1 VSLSDHL
8 PTDRAM
14 FVLALDVDDPERRAA
29 LSHAEQCAQCRELL
43 SEGGL
48 LLGLLD
54 DARPELAEELDPA
67 FEERVHHVVFPKQ
80 KPTTYWAYLCLGSGA
95 LLSAALAWFAWRGP
109 TAAPGVT
116 RHLGASCFFYE
127 QAFAASAFVLGAL
140 YARWYMDEKSTW
152 RPVQSALL
160 TMGGALVGQAILM
173 VRCDAQGSALH
184 LLVSHVFGVASA
196 TLLGALVGPRL
207 GHSRRRSG

>member
-1 VSLSDHL
+1 MSLSDHL
-8 PTDRAM
+8 PNDRAM

-29 LSHAEQCAQCRELL
+29 LSHAEQCTECRELL

-54 DARPELAEELDPA
+54 DAQAEFAEDLDPA
-67 FEERVHHVVFPKQ
+67 FEERVHSGVFPNQ
-80 KPTTYWAYLCLGSGA
+80 RPLYWAYVCLGTGA
-95 LLSAALAWFAWRGP
+95 LLCAVLAWFAWRGP
-109 TAAPGVT
+109 VAGPGVT
-116 RHLGASCFFYE
+116 RHLGVSCFFYE
-127 QAFAASAFVLGAL
+127 QVFAASAFVLGVL
-140 YARWYMDEKSTW
+140 YARSYMDEKSTW

-160 TMGGALVGQAILM
+160 TMGGSLVGQAILM

-184 LLVSHVFGVASA
+184 LLASHVLGVVSA

-207 GHSRRRSG
+207 GNARRRSS